1 MSVKRDV
8 ARETQCFTATSYQD
22 DEYKPQGIAGQEAKH
37 DAGKLPLSLVPMQIV
52 RDIAEIR
59 RFGVEKYRDPDNWKK
74 VEKQRYIDALLRHLL
89 AYLEDP
95 DGVDEES
102 GIKHYKHVAC
112 NLAFICEMEREEAE
126 DG

>member
-1 MSVKRDV
+1 MSGVKHDV
-8 ARETQCFTATSYQD
+8 ARETQCFT
-22 DEYKPQGIAGQEAKH
+22 GQEAKH

-59 RFGVEKYRDPDNWKK
+59 RFGVMKYSDPDNWKK
-74 VEKQRYIDALLRHLL
+74 VEKQRYIDAMLRHLL

-95 DGVDEES
+95 DGVDDES
-102 GIKHYKHVAC
+102 GIKHYKHMAC
-112 NLAFICEMEREEAE
+112 NLAFICELEREEDE